1 MHIVMTAVTC
11 QYANVPVMSVYD
23 SSHTAV
29 FNHVHQMSV
38 SFWKL
43 YAVSERH

>member
-38 SFWKL
+38 SF
-43 YAVSERH
+43 